1 MLQIVTEV
9 CVITASRYPDSS
21 KLLVLYYGATIVFLV
36 LDYAMGFNIRI
47 AFLEP
52 YPEARLAYYG
62 VCFTC
67 LALMLWRPA
76 WTVLISAFESIVT
89 LSALIIGMG
98 MRTLLVTDRMLDTGA
113 GLVTMPEIYNFMI
126 SGGIAYVAWDRG
138 INSLKSKKSS

>member
-1 MLQIVTEV
+1 LLQIVTEV

-113 GLVTMPEIYNFMI
+113 GFVTMPEIYNFMI
-126 SGGIAYVAWDRG
+126 SGGIAYVAWVRG
-138 INSLKSKKSS
+138 INSLKSKNSS